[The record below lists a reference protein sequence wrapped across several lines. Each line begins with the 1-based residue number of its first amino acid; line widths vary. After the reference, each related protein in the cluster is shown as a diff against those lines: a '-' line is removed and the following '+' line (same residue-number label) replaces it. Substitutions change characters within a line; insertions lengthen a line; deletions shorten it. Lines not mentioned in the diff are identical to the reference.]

1 MKCRYCGYDV
11 KTVGQGLSG
20 SYGQQCK
27 SSPTGKHVG
36 VSDGT
41 NCVYCGRPAK
51 PQGNQLATCYGTRC
65 TASPTGGHA
74 LQ

>member
-36 VSDGT
+36 ISDGT
-41 NCVYCGRPAK
+41 NCVYCGRPAYFYRR
-51 PQGNQLATCYGTRC
+51 NY
-65 TASPTGGHA
+65 
-74 LQ
+74 